1 MTDPQPSLGSA
12 FASQL
17 DSLGLRPL
25 AVHRNLSPEKLAEES
40 VRRGDGLLTSTGSL
54 SVRTGRYTGR
64 SPDDRFIVKDNV
76 TSGAVDWGDINRGF
90 SSDAFGALMERMCRF
105 ADERELYVFDGFVGA
120 DKDRRLA
127 IRVVNDHPWQSFF
140 ARHMFI
146 RPAQEELDSHEPD
159 FTVLCFNDFE
169 AVPERDGTRSGV
181 FILIDL
187 TRRAVLIGGT
197 SYAGE
202 MKKAMFSVMNFLLPA
217 SGVLPMH
224 CSANTGADGR
234 TALFFGLSGTGKTTL
249 SASEGRALV
258 GDDEHGWSDRG
269 VFNFEGGCYAKCI
282 GLTRDSEPQIWDA
295 IRSGAVLENVVVDPA
310 TLRPDFDDNR
320 LTENT
325 RAAYPL
331 DYMNGAASPSIGG
344 HPDVIIFLTADA
356 FGVLPP
362 VSRLT
367 REGAMFHFMSGYTS
381 KLAGTE
387 RGIKEPRPAFSQC
400 FGAPFMPRPATEY
413 ARLLGSKIEQH
424 DTTVYLINTGWSGGP
439 YGVGRRIELRHS
451 RAMVSAAIGG
461 GLDSVEYVHN
471 KLFNLDTPSSCPG
484 VPSGLLDPRLTW
496 ADAQSYDAHARRLA
510 KMFSENFSRFS
521 GVDPAIA
528 AAGPRP

>member
-1 MTDPQPSLGSA
+1 MTGMRPADA
-12 FASQL
+12 ASRTGQV
-17 DSLGLRPL
+17 DLRPSAL
-25 AVHRNLSPEKLAEES
+25 HRNLPPEKLVEAA
-40 VRRGDGLLTSTGSL
+40 VRCGDGTMTSTGSL
-54 SVRTGRYTGR
+54 SVRTGKYTGR
-64 SPDDRFIVKDNV
+64 SPEDRFIVYDDL
-76 TSGAVDWGDINRGF
+76 TSSAVDWGKINRRF
-90 SSDAFGALMERMCRF
+90 PSAASGALLERMCRY
-105 ADERELYVFDGFVGA
+105 ADGRELYAFDGFVGA
-120 DKDRRLA
+120 DPEHRLA
-127 IRVVNDHPWQSFF
+127 LRVVNDHPWQSLF
-140 ARHMFI
+140 ARQLFI
-146 RPAQEELDSHEPD
+146 RPTGQELESHEPD
-159 FTVLCFNDFE
+159 FTLMCLNDFE

-181 FILIDL
+181 FIIIDL
-187 TRRAVLIGGT
+187 GRRVVMIGGT

-224 CSANTGADGR
+224 CSANTGRDGR

-249 SASEGRALV
+249 SASGDRALV

-295 IRSGAVLENVVVDPA
+295 VRSGAVLENVVVDSA
-310 TLRPDFDDNR
+310 TLRPDFDDGR

-331 DYMNGAASPSIGG
+331 DCMQGAASPSLGG

-356 FGVLPP
+356 YGVLPP

-387 RGIKEPRPAFSQC
+387 RGIKEPRPTFSEC
-400 FGAPFMPRPATEY
+400 FGAPFMPRPASEY
-413 ARLLGSKIEQH
+413 AQLLGRKIDEH
-424 DTTVYLINTGWSGGP
+424 SAAAYLINTGWSGGP
-439 YGVGRRIELRHS
+439 YGVGRRIELRYS

-461 GLDSVEYVHN
+461 GLDGVRYVHN
-471 KLFNLDTPSSCPG
+471 DLFNLDTPSSCPG
-484 VPSGLLDPRLTW
+484 VPSGLLDPRQTW
-496 ADAQSYDAHARRLA
+496 ADAASYDQQARRLA
-510 KMFSENFSRFS
+510 RMFSENFEKFS
-521 GVDPAIA
+521 GADRAIVE
-528 AAGPRP
+528 AGPRP

>member
-1 MTDPQPSLGSA
+1 MTDPQPSLGTA

-17 DSLGLRPL
+17 ESFGLRPL
-25 AVHRNLSPEKLAEES
+25 AVYRNLPPEKLAEAS

-64 SPDDRFIVKDNV
+64 SPDDRFIVKDDV
-76 TSGAVDWGDINRGF
+76 TSGAVDWGDINRAF
-90 SSDAFGALMERMCRF
+90 SSDAFGALLERMCRF

-120 DKDRRLA
+120 DEDHRLA

-140 ARHMFI
+140 ARHLFI
-146 RPAQEELDSHEPD
+146 RPAQKDLDSHEPD

-169 AVPERDGTRSGV
+169 AVPERDDTRSGV

-187 TRRAVLIGGT
+187 TRRVVLIGGT

-249 SASEGRALV
+249 SAAEGRALV

-282 GLTRDSEPQIWDA
+282 GLSRDSEPQIWDA

-331 DYMNGAASPSIGG
+331 DYMNGAASPSTGG

-362 VSRLT
+362 ISRLT

-400 FGAPFMPRPATEY
+400 FGAPFMPRSATEY
-413 ARLLGSKIEQH
+413 ARLLGEKIKKH

-451 RAMVSAAIGG
+451 RAMVSAATGG
-461 GLDSVEYVHN
+461 GLDTVEYVHN

-496 ADAQSYDAHARRLA
+496 ADAQSYDLHAQRLA
-510 KMFSENFSRFS
+510 KMFSENFSKFS

>member
-1 MTDPQPSLGSA
+1 MTGTRPSMGTGLA
-12 FASQL
+12 RQL
-17 DSLGLRPL
+17 ESLGLRPL
-25 AVHRNLSPEKLAEES
+25 AVHRNLPPEKLVEDA
-40 VRRGDGLLTSTGSL
+40 VRCGDGLLTSTGSL

-64 SPDDRFIVKDNV
+64 SPDDRFIVEDDL
-76 TSGAVDWGDINRGF
+76 TSGAVDWGGINRRF
-90 SSDAFGALMERMCRF
+90 PSESFGALMERMCRS
-105 ADERELYVFDGFVGA
+105 ADDRELYAFDGFVGA
-120 DKDRRLA
+120 DAEHRLA
-127 IRVVNDHPWQSFF
+127 IRVINDHPWQSFF
-140 ARHMFI
+140 ARHLFI
-146 RPAQEELDSHEPD
+146 RPTQAELESHEPD
-159 FTVLCFNDFE
+159 FTVLCLNDFE

-249 SASEGRALV
+249 SAAEGRALV

-295 IRSGAVLENVVVDPA
+295 TLSGAVLENVVVDPA
-310 TLRPDFDDNR
+310 TLRPDFDDGR

-331 DYMNGAASPSIGG
+331 DYMNGAASPSVGG

-387 RGIKEPRPAFSQC
+387 RGIKEPRPAFSEC
-400 FGAPFMPRPATEY
+400 FGAPFMPRPAAEY
-413 ARLLGSKIEQH
+413 AKLLGRKIREH

-451 RAMVSAAIGG
+451 RAMVSAATDG
-461 GLDSVEYVHN
+461 GLDGAEYVHN
-471 KLFNLDTPSSCPG
+471 DLFNLDTPSSCPG
-484 VPSGLLDPRLTW
+484 VPSSLLDPRLTW
-496 ADAQSYDAHARRLA
+496 ADAQSYDRHARRLA
-510 KMFSENFSRFS
+510 RMFSENFAKFS
-521 GVDPAIA
+521 GVDPAIV
-528 AAGPRP
+528 AAGPGP

>member
-17 DSLGLRPL
+17 DSLGLRPR
-25 AVHRNLSPEKLAEES
+25 AIHRNLSPEKLAEES